1 MTKRDVFLTLA
12 GSALVGLYLI
22 PTLLNTGTL
31 NKIPSPFIILFVV
44 IPTLSLLGMF
54 FVHLIS
60 KKIAILWQIA
70 KFALVGFLNTA
81 IDFGILNFLSV
92 IFSVTKG
99 AGIIPINAVSVSFA
113 IINSFYWNKDW
124 VFASRKQANFI
135 TFAAITVIGLSIN
148 TAIVYILTTFFRPT
162 IVDSPTLWANFAK
175 ALATIVSM
183 VWNFLGYRFIV
194 FR

>member
-135 TFAAITVIGLSIN
+135 TFAIITVIGLSIN

>member
-113 IINSFYWNKDW
+113 
-124 VFASRKQANFI
+124 
-135 TFAAITVIGLSIN
+135 TG
-148 TAIVYILTTFFRPT
+148 
-162 IVDSPTLWANFAK
+162 
-175 ALATIVSM
+175 
-183 VWNFLGYRFIV
+183 
-194 FR
+194 